1 MTSKILDSASTLSTP
16 KAEKFSKESPSVNDS
31 FKISFQKVKNIAKLI
46 FDNTIFQ
53 SSLLGVC
60 SFSFFAAYISVGSAS
75 FLIATFISSLAL
87 AILVKQKFSN
97 FIYELSTT
105 NSFIRQKFF
114 SKRWPWFNQITKNI
128 FLGAVPLKS
137 LNHEK
142 LFKEKNI
149 TSILSIIE
157 EKETTKKTVFTT
169 PINLSYWKKN
179 DFSHLHIPIKDRYP
193 LSSIDLQKAADFIHR
208 EVSSNKKIYVHCT
221 AGRSRSAMVIIAYL
235 LKYKKMDLTE
245 AYKFL
250 KSKRRVLFINYS
262 QRIALKKVTPNYF

>member
-1 MTSKILDSASTLSTP
+1 MTSKILAASNVLSTI
-16 KAEKFSKESPSVNDS
+16 KTERFSKEIPLGNDS
-31 FKISFQKVKNIAKLI
+31 FKRSFRKVKNIAKLI

-60 SFSFFAAYISVGSAS
+60 SFSFFAAYISVGSVS
-75 FLIATFISSLAL
+75 FLTATLVSSLAL

-105 NSFIRQKFF
+105 DSFVRQKFF
-114 SKRWPWFNQITKNI
+114 SKRWPWFSQIDKNI
-128 FLGAVPLKS
+128 FLGAVPLKN

-157 EKETTKKTVFTT
+157 EKETLKKTIFTT

-179 DFSHLHIPIKDRYP
+179 NFSHLHIPIKDRYP

-208 EVSSNKKIYVHCT
+208 EVLNNKKIYVHCT
-221 AGRSRSAMVIIAYL
+221 AGRSRSAMAVIAYL
-235 LKYKKMDLTE
+235 VKYKKMDLNK
-245 AYKFL
+245 AYRFL
-250 KSKRRVLFINYS
+250 KSKRRVLLINYS
-262 QRIALKKVTPNYF
+262 QRKALKKI